1 MHAKN
6 KIYFFFIPLLLV
18 LGFGLRHAQ
27 STPASDFAGY
37 YYGGRALLSGH
48 YEQAYDMQ
56 TLNDRIAT
64 DGYKRI
70 LVSYA
75 PFPPFTSLVFSP
87 FLLFPM
93 GPAKIVFNVCS
104 IGLFLFSLL
113 RICRYFSTPPW
124 LILVLPVIFFIPL
137 LNNLAFGQSYL
148 LLFVLLAEG
157 YLAYREEKIVLSSTL
172 WAIAILFK
180 LFPAFLFLFL
190 LLRRKY
196 RNALY
201 LGIAC
206 GLLLLPSL
214 WLNGMTA
221 WKFYGSVIVPKMGR
235 GELND
240 SFTYVFQSAFMLLKR
255 CFLSDGLLNPHPV
268 LDNPY
273 LFTLGMALFKAFIL
287 STAALLTLREK
298 DDSFAFSVWV
308 MASMLISPNG
318 SSYSLVLL
326 LIPLLA
332 LVHRAAESQSA
343 QTSSQLTSMP
353 RYLTTAAILLLTA
366 ACAVTVSRFGAF
378 PVWAQFP
385 RLYLLLLFYGLLL
398 MQGKRSWNVGL
409 FSLLTLL
416 FFVLEIR
423 GNLPETDPS
432 SYVLTKEQHL
442 FICDFTARDKR
453 LIYYYRDDSGEHEQA
468 TGIPVNTLTT
478 DGVSLQDNQIWYK
491 GSKLTDS
498 PDRKEKAALVDGAY
512 IVYLSDKHRGV
523 DFFTLRKLRP
533 DGAQSGLQQPDPKQ
547 PDPKQPDPKQPDAAA
562 VPVSS
567 R

>member
-1 MHAKN
+1 
-6 KIYFFFIPLLLV
+6 
-18 LGFGLRHAQ
+18 
-27 STPASDFAGY
+27 
-37 YYGGRALLSGH
+37 
-48 YEQAYDMQ
+48 
-56 TLNDRIAT
+56 
-64 DGYKRI
+64 
-70 LVSYA
+70 
-75 PFPPFTSLVFSP
+75 
-87 FLLFPM
+87 
-93 GPAKIVFNVCS
+93 
-104 IGLFLFSLL
+104 
-113 RICRYFSTPPW
+113 
-124 LILVLPVIFFIPL
+124 
-137 LNNLAFGQSYL
+137 
-148 LLFVLLAEG
+148 VLLAEG

-190 LLRRKY
+190 LLRKKY
-196 RNALY
+196 RNVLY

-214 WLNGMTA
+214 WLNGITA
-221 WKFYGSVIVPKMGR
+221 WKFYGSVIAPKMGR

-240 SFTYVFQSAFMLLKR
+240 SWTYIFQSAFMLLKR
-255 CFLSDGLLNPHPV
+255 CFLSDGLLNPHPI

-298 DDSFAFSVWV
+298 DDFFPFSVWV

-332 LVHRAAESQSA
+332 LVHR
-343 QTSSQLTSMP
+343 TGTIRP
-353 RYLTTAAILLLTA
+353 YLTIAAILLLAA

-398 MQGKRSWNVGL
+398 MQGKRIWSVGL
-409 FSLLTLL
+409 FTLLTLL

-423 GNLPETDPS
+423 GYLPETDPS

-442 FICDFTARDKR
+442 FICDYTARDGR
-453 LIYYYRDDSGEHEQA
+453 LTYYYRDESGKHEQA
-468 TGIPVNTLTT
+468 TDIPVSTLIT

-498 PDRKEKAALVDGAY
+498 PDRKEKAALVNGEY
-512 IVYLSDKHRGV
+512 ILYLSDKHRGV

-533 DGAQSGLQQPDPKQ
+533 DDGQSGLQQPDGRQ
-547 PDPKQPDPKQPDAAA
+547 PDPKLPDAAA
-562 VPVSS
+562 VPLSS

>member
-6 KIYFFFIPLLLV
+6 KIYFFFIPMLLA
-18 LGFGLRHAQ
+18 LGFGCWHAL

-56 TLNDRIAT
+56 MLNDRIIAA
-64 DGYKRI
+64 GYNRI

-87 FLLFPM
+87 FFLFPM
-93 GPAKIVFNVCS
+93 GLAKIVFNICS

-124 LILVLPVIFFIPL
+124 LILILPVIFFIPL

-157 YLAYREEKIVLSSTL
+157 YLACREDKIALSSTL

-190 LLRRKY
+190 LLRKKY
-196 RNALY
+196 RNVLY

-206 GLLLLPSL
+206 GALLLASL

-221 WKFYGSVIVPKMGR
+221 WKFYLSAILPKMGR

-255 CFLSDGLLNPHPV
+255 CFLSDSLLNPHPV
-268 LDNPY
+268 LYNPY

-287 STAALLTLREK
+287 STAVLLTLREK
-298 DDSFAFSVWV
+298 DDFFPFSVWV

-326 LIPLLA
+326 VIPLLA
-332 LVHRAAESQSA
+332 LMHRAGAPDS
-343 QTSSQLTSMP
+343 TGSSHHNGASSYRTI
-353 RYLTTAAILLLTA
+353 AAILLLVA

-378 PVWAQFP
+378 PIWAQFP
-385 RLYLLLLFYGLLL
+385 RLYLLLLFYALLL
-398 MQGKRSWNVGL
+398 LQGKRSWNVWL
-409 FSLLTLL
+409 FSGLTLL
-416 FFVLEIR
+416 FIVLEIR
-423 GNLPETDPS
+423 GNLPETDSS

-442 FICDFTARDKR
+442 FICDYTIRDHR
-453 LIYYYRDDSGEHEQA
+453 LIYYYRDDLGEHEQV
-468 TGIPVNTLTT
+468 TDIPVNTLTT
-478 DGVSLQDNQIWYK
+478 DGVSLQDNQIWYN

-498 PDRKEKAALVDGAY
+498 PDRKEKAALIDGKY

-523 DFFTLRKLRP
+523 DFYTLRKLRP
-533 DGAQSGLQQPDPKQ
+533 DG
-547 PDPKQPDPKQPDAAA
+547 KQPDAAA
-562 VPVSS
+562 VPESS